1 MISRGGQ
8 SNVLLSATEEKANV
22 CSNKKERVSSGHRHQ
37 QARSFPALCLLSYRK
52 STSQERIITMS
63 DQHIAHESQAPIWRE
78 GASFH
83 EAEIGT
89 TMTARPTR
97 LRQTLRFLLH
107 FGEMVLAMMVGMA
120 IFAVVNS
127 MILIPS
133 GFVYLSASVYPQAY
147 ALVMAVS
154 MTVAMVAWMSIRK
167 HPRRLSAEMAG
178 AMLVPTVLLIA
189 ICWIAHL
196 PSDVLL
202 TGTHVLMLPA
212 MLAVMLYRWRDYTGH

>member
-1 MISRGGQ
+1 
-8 SNVLLSATEEKANV
+8 
-22 CSNKKERVSSGHRHQ
+22 
-37 QARSFPALCLLSYRK
+37 
-52 STSQERIITMS
+52 MS
-63 DQHIAHESQAPIWRE
+63 DQQYAQESQASTWQE
-78 GASFH
+78 GTSFH

-89 TMTARPTR
+89 TITARPTR

-107 FGEMVLAMMVGMA
+107 FAEMVLAMMVGMA
-120 IFAVVNS
+120 VFAVVNS

-133 GFVYLSASVYPQAY
+133 GFVYLSASVSPQAY
-147 ALVMAVS
+147 ALAMAAS

-189 ICWIAHL
+189 ICWVAHL

-202 TGTHVLMLPA
+202 TGTHILMLPA
-212 MLAVMLYRWRDYTGH
+212 MLAIMLYRWRDYAGH